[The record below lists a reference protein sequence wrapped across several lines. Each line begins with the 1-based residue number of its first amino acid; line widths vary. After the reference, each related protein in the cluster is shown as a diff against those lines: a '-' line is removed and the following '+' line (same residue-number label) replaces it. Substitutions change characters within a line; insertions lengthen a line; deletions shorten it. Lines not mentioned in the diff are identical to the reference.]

1 MNFCKRKNSQIPLWT
16 KRILAVVF
24 AALAS
29 AASAQSWSVMRYG
42 RYEIESS
49 AGPEK
54 TALLA
59 VELEQR
65 FETYNRLFR
74 FDPSRLSKPL
84 KVRLFSNRGEYLD
97 YAGARLRRTA
107 ARTNP
112 QAEPAG
118 AVYFHFTQAEN
129 RELTLLEGEEGDLP
143 FQSFVQFLR
152 AFIPNP
158 PSWMREGF
166 AVYFAATAFNRDT
179 KILEHTENLSWLP
192 RIKAAKDRQYPIEE
206 ILLAD
211 TKGAAPEDFQARS
224 WALVSFFLSDR
235 DNYYRMLI
243 DALTTLKPS
252 ASAAENSSSVYG
264 RILRFTGME
273 ALQTAYAGYI
283 NGRKTFSE
291 LIEDGQKA
299 YAAKDYQ
306 AAAAAFQN
314 AVNQHPG
321 RWESYYYLGL
331 VAHMN
336 KDYEAAELFYA
347 GALVRNPDRGLLQY
361 ARGVNA
367 AAAGHREDAL
377 RFLEEAAGSD
387 KYRDAA
393 RELARRLR

>member
-1 MNFCKRKNSQIPLWT
+1 MDLCKRKNPPGA
-16 KRILAVVF
+16 KKILAAVF
-24 AALAS
+24 AAGIVS
-29 AASAQSWSVMRYG
+29 AASAQSWSVMRHG
-42 RYEIESS
+42 HYEIESS

-84 KVRLFSNRGEYLD
+84 KVRLFSDRGEYLD

-107 ARTNP
+107 ARVNP
-112 QAEPAG
+112 QVEPAG
-118 AVYFHFTQAEN
+118 AVYFHFTQAGN

-166 AVYFAATAFNRDT
+166 AVYFAATVFNRDT
-179 KILEHTENLSWLP
+179 KTLEYAENLSWLS
-192 RIKAAKDRQYPIEE
+192 RIKAAKERQYPIEE

-211 TKGAAPEDFQARS
+211 TRGAAPEDFQARS

-243 DALTTLKPS
+243 DALTTLKP
-252 ASAAENSSSVYG
+252 ANSAAENSTAVYN

-273 ALQTAYAGYI
+273 ALQTVYAGYI

-306 AAAAAFQN
+306 AAATVFQR

-336 KDYEAAELFYA
+336 KDYAAAELFYA
-347 GALVRNPDRGLLQY
+347 AALVRNPDRGLLQY

-367 AAAGHREDAL
+367 VAAGRKEDAL
-377 RFLEEAAGSD
+377 RFLEEAAGSV

-393 RELARRLR
+393 EELARRLK